1 MLVLLHAAYVQ
12 LGDLKCIFY
21 YGFQSDKLERSC
33 CGDWML
39 SLPLEGLAWG
49 FWTDFTAHVP
59 RNGGWRGRGY
69 RTVSSTRHFP
79 KEMTLIYS
87 TLNFPGCWVPT
98 SKYQLR
104 IPVWGSVTSG
114 CPTVYFL
121 VEMKILIKQ
130 LLFLLIR
137 RAQVVEWLHT
147 HLFFS
152 IILRTPPTIVSAPP
166 TILLGGPWKAEC
178 KAEEGLHQQGTTIQH
193 RELYSLFCS
202 NLQGKRIRKWHIY
215 RHIHTYMKLNHL
227 AVHLKLT
234 QHCKSTLLQ

>member
-1 MLVLLHAAYVQ
+1 
-12 LGDLKCIFY
+12 
-21 YGFQSDKLERSC
+21 
-33 CGDWML
+33 
-39 SLPLEGLAWG
+39 
-49 FWTDFTAHVP
+49 
-59 RNGGWRGRGY
+59 
-69 RTVSSTRHFP
+69 
-79 KEMTLIYS
+79 MTLIYS